1 MSSKNTI
8 RVEIRSNYPDE
19 PLERMIKRFNK
30 KVKKERVIEKVLE
43 RRHFEK
49 TSDKKRRLK
58 KRRKRVLDKLKR
70 KHSQNLDRR

>member
-8 RVEIRSNYPDE
+8 RVEVKPNYPDE

-43 RRHFEK
+43 LRHFEK
-49 TSDKKRRLK
+49 PSDKKRRMK

-70 KHSQNLDRR
+70 KYSQKLERR